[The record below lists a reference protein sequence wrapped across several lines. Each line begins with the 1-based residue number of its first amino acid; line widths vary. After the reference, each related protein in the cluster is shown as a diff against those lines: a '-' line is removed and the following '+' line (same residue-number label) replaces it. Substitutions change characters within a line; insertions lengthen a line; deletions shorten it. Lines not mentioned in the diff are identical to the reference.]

1 MSLCSDRRK
10 TTFSLELGGKSA
22 GIVLDDADATTVI
35 PSLVSLAMRRSGQVC
50 GSQTRVLVPRSR
62 YAELL
67 DAAAAAAGRSSAGR
81 RPSRPE
87 DSCGPSRQ

>member
-1 MSLCSDRRK
+1 MSLCSDHVKRL
-10 TTFSLELGGKSA
+10 SLELGGKSA

-62 YAELL
+62 YAGV
-67 DAAAAAAGRSSAGR
+67 ARRCSRGSGRRAGR